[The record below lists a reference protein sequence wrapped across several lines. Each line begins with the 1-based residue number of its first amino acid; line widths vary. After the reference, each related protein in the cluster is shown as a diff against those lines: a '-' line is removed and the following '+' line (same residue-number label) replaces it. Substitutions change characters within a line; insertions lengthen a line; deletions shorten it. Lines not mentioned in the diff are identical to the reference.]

1 MESSEHCVA
10 VWNRM
15 KRMRQIQMWKL
26 CEGMTKAETE
36 LLHVMCRL
44 SKKNPDIPVSQLP

>member
-36 LLHVMCRL
+36 LLHVMCR
-44 SKKNPDIPVSQLP
+44 VLPYCLIAC

>member
-1 MESSEHCVA
+1 MESKEHCVA

-26 CEGMTKAETE
+26 CKGMTKPET
-36 LLHVMCRL
+36 
-44 SKKNPDIPVSQLP
+44 